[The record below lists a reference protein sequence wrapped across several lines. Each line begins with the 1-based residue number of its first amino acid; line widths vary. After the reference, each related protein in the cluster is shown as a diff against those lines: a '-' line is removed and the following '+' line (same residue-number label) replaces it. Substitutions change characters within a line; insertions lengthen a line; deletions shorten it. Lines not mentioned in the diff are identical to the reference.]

1 LHEHHHHN
9 LHQASLSHLPKSSG
23 FCHGILL
30 VDVSGDSRVVYIV
43 VDLLETLELLKISL
57 DDEELNDQ
65 LEGEVEDEPE
75 EDPVEDLGIGQ
86 LKAE

>member
-1 LHEHHHHN
+1 M
-9 LHQASLSHLPKSSG
+9 
-23 FCHGILL
+23 
-30 VDVSGDSRVVYIV
+30 
-43 VDLLETLELLKISL
+43 DLLETLELLKISL